1 MLTMKYGEIVKYN
14 NELGELVTDDG
25 KFYFHPVNYG
35 SYYCSNLDEVTEKDI
50 QETTTEEK
58 IDYIEMEYT
67 WGTVIKTHCIGE
79 YQIIEEEDEK
89 GEKGYHAYI
98 NFKDTNSTYET
109 LDNALIG
116 VIAEKHLEVNA
127 ARYAT
132 SFILKMLKRAE

>member
-1 MLTMKYGEIVKYN
+1 MYRRISN
-14 NELGELVTDDG
+14 NRRGRR
-25 KFYFHPVNYG
+25 
-35 SYYCSNLDEVTEKDI
+35 
-50 QETTTEEK
+50 
-58 IDYIEMEYT
+58 
-67 WGTVIKTHCIGE
+67 
-79 YQIIEEEDEK
+79 
-89 GEKGYHAYI
+89 KGYHAYI